1 LADRL
6 TGLGWRAGRA
16 TAARTEGRRARDR
29 MAAVV
34 RKVVGKAGWGGA
46 ATGAGAAEVVMLASG
61 AAY

>member
-1 LADRL
+1 
-6 TGLGWRAGRA
+6 
-16 TAARTEGRRARDR
+16 

-46 ATGAGAAEVVMLASG
+46 ATSARAAEIVMLASR

>member
-16 TAARTEGRRARDR
+16 TVARTEGRRARDR

-34 RKVVGKAGWGGA
+34 GKVVGRQ
-46 ATGAGAAEVVMLASG
+46 AEEELQLVLEQLR
-61 AAY
+61 